1 LEQPLLLPGGGA
13 TQVAIGRRLRRL
25 AESIPGRE
33 QLAMEAYADALEVI
47 PRVLAE
53 NSGLD
58 PIDELLRVVSAQT
71 KSGDWIGM
79 DSDSQVIVN
88 MDEAAIREPILI
100 TQQALKGATES
111 AINILRIDDVLWA
124 KEGPSI
130 PDGMPGAL

>member
-1 LEQPLLLPGGGA
+1 
-13 TQVAIGRRLRRL
+13 
-25 AESIPGRE
+25 
-33 QLAMEAYADALEVI
+33 EAYADALEVI